1 MNRIV
6 SSYYRTEL
14 DIVFKAWNV
23 IDESDKPHILAE
35 LYESMTDAQK
45 DRFLA
50 ETENS

>member
-1 MNRIV
+1 MEKTRQKD
-6 SSYYRTEL
+6 YYAKLKMFEN
-14 DIVFKAWNV
+14 WNT
-23 IDESDKPHILAE
+23 IAENDKPYALAE